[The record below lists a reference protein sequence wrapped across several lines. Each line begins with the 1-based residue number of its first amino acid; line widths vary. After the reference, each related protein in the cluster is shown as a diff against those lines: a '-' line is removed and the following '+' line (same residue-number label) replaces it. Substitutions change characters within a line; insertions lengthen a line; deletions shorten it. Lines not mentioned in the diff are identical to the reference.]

1 MGVKQISEITRRDIA
16 MLFVDGYYDYS
27 RYWPDSKYS
36 SPDDAKIFYPYYG
49 RLTEVEFLKRLYP
62 IDKMPSTDSRYPNAE
77 GDIWQHT
84 VNNDDWEYG
93 WIFQDSRFGLLEG
106 DDTILLKFLCAVFH
120 PAYRKEDG
128 YWKEYLE
135 KIQMLLHPDGYELFV
150 LSKSSGRAVYGWR
163 VLTNTEIASKVF
175 LPFTQRYNEGSIPI
189 PRITKTKR
197 SSLVGLMTRREEI
210 EHLTTDTGW
219 NYTLPTCEAVVED
232 LKRYYTPKAYNDLGQ
247 YSEETDFDK
256 LCMNSSPKCVFDI
269 IELYA
274 VYKDD
279 SFETEVNAIIQ
290 DIGYK
295 LMDGKIMSVQPQI
308 TVELPQEPSLRDLI
322 QIAQQYFIKEDSISK
337 QLALEKIWDA
347 FEKLRTYYS
356 TDKKTSVARLIDEIS
371 NGDASLSERLN
382 EEFLELG
389 KIGNNYQIRHFET
402 GKIPISD
409 IRLKEYWYQRC
420 LSLINLSI
428 KFIEDK

>member
-1 MGVKQISEITRRDIA
+1 M
-16 MLFVDGYYDYS
+16 
-27 RYWPDSKYS
+27 
-36 SPDDAKIFYPYYG
+36 
-49 RLTEVEFLKRLYP
+49 
-62 IDKMPSTDSRYPNAE
+62 N
-77 GDIWQHT
+77 
-84 VNNDDWEYG
+84 
-93 WIFQDSRFGLLEG
+93 
-106 DDTILLKFLCAVFH
+106 FLCAVFH

-128 YWKEYLE
+128 FWKEYLE
-135 KIQMLLHPDGYELFV
+135 RIQMLLHPDGYELFV
-150 LSKSSGRAVYGWR
+150 LNKLSGRVVYGWR
-163 VLTNTEIASKVF
+163 VLTNAEIASKVF
-175 LPFTQRYNEGSIPI
+175 LPFTQRYNEGSLPI
-189 PRITKTKR
+189 PRITRAKR

-210 EHLTTDTGW
+210 EHLTTETGW
-219 NYTLPTCEAVVED
+219 NYTLSTREAVVED
-232 LKRYYTPKAYNDLGQ
+232 LKKYYTPKAYNDLGQ
-247 YSEETDFDK
+247 YSEEMDFDK
-256 LCMNSSPKCVFDI
+256 LCMNSSPKCVFDM

-356 TDKKTSVARLIDEIS
+356 TDKRTSVARLIDEIS

-428 KFIEDK
+428 KFIKDK

>member
-1 MGVKQISEITRRDIA
+1 MGVKQISEVTRRDIA
-16 MLFVDGYYDYS
+16 MLFVNGYYDYTMC
-27 RYWPDSKYS
+27 WPDSNYTS
-36 SPDDAKIFYPYYG
+36 SDDAYIFYPYYG
-49 RLTEVEFLKRLYP
+49 RLTEVEFLRRIYP

-106 DDTILLKFLCAVFH
+106 DDTILLNFLCAVFH

-128 YWKEYLE
+128 FWKEYLE
-135 KIQMLLHPDGYELFV
+135 RIQMLLHPDGYELFV
-150 LSKSSGRAVYGWR
+150 LNKLSGRVVYGWR
-163 VLTNTEIASKVF
+163 VLTNAEIASKVF
-175 LPFTQRYNEGSIPI
+175 LPFTQRYNEGSLPI
-189 PRITKTKR
+189 PRITRAKR

-210 EHLTTDTGW
+210 EHLTTETGW
-219 NYTLPTCEAVVED
+219 NYTLSTREAVVED
-232 LKRYYTPKAYNDLGQ
+232 LKKYYTPKAYNDLGQ

-356 TDKKTSVARLIDEIS
+356 TDKRTSVARLIDEIS

-428 KFIEDK
+428 KFIKDK